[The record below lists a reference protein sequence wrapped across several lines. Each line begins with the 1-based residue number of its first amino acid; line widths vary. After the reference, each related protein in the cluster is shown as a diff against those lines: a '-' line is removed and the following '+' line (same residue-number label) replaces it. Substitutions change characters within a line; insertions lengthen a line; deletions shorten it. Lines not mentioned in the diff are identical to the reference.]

1 MSKEYENQATNGTM
15 VMVEFDTDIIKQD
28 KSTYKGTN
36 IIYKSEKGELRN
48 KGFTTKTYEFKPQ
61 LRGELESISGGEAF
75 TLNQYREVGSKF
87 WNVNSVEKG
96 HNAESPTPVARP
108 QGSAPAS
115 SNSGSFVNP
124 AAVGQAIN
132 LAVSLGLVKTYQ
144 EFSPETVANAIASYK
159 AVTEQFTEAWDSAK
173 PESVDF
179 DDDIPF

>member
-1 MSKEYENQATNGTM
+1 MTMSKEYENQATNGTM
-15 VMVEFDTDIIKQD
+15 VMVEFDADIKKKD
-28 KSTYKGTN
+28 GGTYKGTN

-48 KGFTTKTYEFKPQ
+48 KGFTTKTFEFKPELRSQ
-61 LRGELESISGGEAF
+61 LQSIGGGEEF
-75 TLNQYREVGSKF
+75 TLNQYREVGSQF

-96 HNAESPTPVARP
+96 HSTPQPTSKP
-108 QGSAPAS
+108 QAS
-115 SNSGSFVNP
+115 SAAAQGGSFVNP

-159 AVTEQFTEAWDSAK
+159 AVTDQFTKAWDSAK
-173 PESVDF
+173 SEDAEF